1 MNNPWLNWSVFL
13 SIGKHARFCGELCS
27 VRFTWERP
35 RKSASTEKVFIEESF
50 LRFLHLAQELAH
62 APLKKLHAVKAQDA
76 NILYALAEF
85 ENRVAAEFEM
95 NEALPDSMP
104 DVFFIKANF
113 TGGHVT
119 NQPLG
124 GHFDEPGSI
133 FADENGLSL
142 FTVDSCDPEIAGGVY
157 DTVMKTAELEGAPE
171 IPDAE
176 KLLAAVRKAV
186 YR

>member
-1 MNNPWLNWSVFL
+1 M
-13 SIGKHARFCGELCS
+13 
-27 VRFTWERP
+27 RFTWERP
-35 RKSASTEKVFIEESF
+35 RKSASTEQVFIEESF

-62 APLKKLHAVKAQDA
+62 APLKTLRAVKAQDA

-95 NEALPDSMP
+95 NEALPDTMP

-133 FADENGLSL
+133 FADENGLRL
-142 FTVDSCDPEIAGGVY
+142 FTVDSCDPEIEGGVY
-157 DTVMKTAELEGAPE
+157 DTVMRIAELEGAPE

-186 YR
+186 GR

>member
-1 MNNPWLNWSVFL
+1 MKNPWLNWGVFQ

-35 RKSASTEKVFIEESF
+35 RKSASPEKVFIERNF
-50 LRFLHLAQELAH
+50 LCFLHLAQELARS
-62 APLKKLHAVKAQDA
+62 PLKTLHAVKAQNM

-85 ENRVAAEFEM
+85 ENRIAAEFEM
-95 NEALPDSMP
+95 NEALPDPMP

-124 GHFDEPGSI
+124 GHFDEAGSI
-133 FADENGLSL
+133 FADEAGLRL
-142 FTVDSCDPEIAGGVY
+142 FTVDSCDPEISGSVY
-157 DTVMKTAELEGAPE
+157 DTVMRIAELEGAPE

-176 KLLAAVRKAV
+176 QLLAAVRKAAG
-186 YR
+186 R

>member
-1 MNNPWLNWSVFL
+1 MNNPWLNWSVFR
-13 SIGKHARFCGELCS
+13 SIGNHARFCGDLCS

-62 APLKKLHAVKAQDA
+62 APLKKLHAVKAPDA

-85 ENRVAAEFEM
+85 GNQVAAEFEM

-113 TGGHVT
+113 TGGQVT

-124 GHFDEPGSI
+124 GHFDEAGAI
-133 FADENGLSL
+133 FADEDGLRL
-142 FTVDSCDPEIAGGVY
+142 FTVDSCEPEIAGGVY
-157 DTVMKTAELEGAPE
+157 DNVMRIAELEGAPE
-171 IPDAE
+171 IPDGE

-186 YR
+186 GR